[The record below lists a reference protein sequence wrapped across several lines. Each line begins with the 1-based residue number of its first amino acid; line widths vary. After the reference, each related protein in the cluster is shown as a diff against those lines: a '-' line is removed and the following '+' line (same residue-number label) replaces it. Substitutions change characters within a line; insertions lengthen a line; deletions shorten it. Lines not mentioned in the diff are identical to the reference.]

1 MLIGYVS
8 DERYVALPDV
18 QLEFEGKN
26 GSIEVRSRA
35 SGAVHADIPPGE
47 YTVTLAKTGYG
58 SKRVTINVGDVGRI
72 ANPSAAASTPA
83 ASSSRGAGPHQFRL
97 LSDGLLGYAW
107 PKWVRSGEKSEF
119 RVHAVEQYKLTLWRY
134 GYEKELVRPIGW
146 YDEHGPRATMQIT
159 PDGDYTQTG
168 ATWNKFGYTSPHHKQ
183 FIEAP
188 GRSGLYYFHAQ
199 TMGDVSTPAAG
210 SSRGAGAGAE
220 FGFPWIVAPDL
231 RTAKPQAVAV
241 LLGNIT
247 WNAYNNFGG
256 RSNYIHPDA
265 LPPTPTVNARLELK
279 RYTDPR
285 HINYDTEDYSPL
297 SFDRPEPIN
306 HISLRE
312 RVTDPI
318 EGRAGCHLAQAEWR
332 LLGWL
337 ERQGF
342 RHDVYGETQLHFDQL
357 PLERY
362 KVLIITCHPEYW
374 SAKMYYAVK
383 RWVFERGGRLMY
395 LGGNGLNCEVE
406 FPDVGHVSN
415 VPVGQTSSLSGPS
428 DRQDAYPTAMIVR
441 NTDNTH
447 HRERGIVSRFAARQE
462 SEAKLLGVIY
472 DERGIMTAA
481 PYEVVDGN
489 HWALAGTGL
498 KKGDRFG
505 HRSQH
510 MRVPGGAS
518 GHETDKM
525 SPDSPAN
532 THLLARG
539 LNPDDGGAHMVVH
552 EPPGGGAVFS
562 TGSINW
568 ISSLLVDD
576 AVSRITAN
584 VLTKFTA

>member
-1 MLIGYVS
+1 V
-8 DERYVALPDV
+8 
-18 QLEFEGKN
+18 
-26 GSIEVRSRA
+26 
-35 SGAVHADIPPGE
+35 PP
-47 YTVTLAKTGYG
+47 L
-58 SKRVTINVGDVGRI
+58 
-72 ANPSAAASTPA
+72 
-83 ASSSRGAGPHQFRL
+83 
-97 LSDGLLGYAW
+97 
-107 PKWVRSGEKSEF
+107 
-119 RVHAVEQYKLTLWRY
+119 
-134 GYEKELVRPIGW
+134 
-146 YDEHGPRATMQIT
+146 
-159 PDGDYTQTG
+159 
-168 ATWNKFGYTSPHHKQ
+168 
-183 FIEAP
+183 
-188 GRSGLYYFHAQ
+188 
-199 TMGDVSTPAAG
+199 
-210 SSRGAGAGAE
+210 GAE

-247 WNAYNNFGG
+247 WNAYNSFGG

-285 HINYDTEDYSPL
+285 HINYDTEDYAPL
-297 SFDRPEPIN
+297 SFDRPELIN
-306 HISLRE
+306 HIPLRE

-342 RHDVYGETQLHFDQL
+342 RYDVWAETQLHFDQL

-406 FPDVGHVSN
+406 FPDGGHVSN
-415 VPVGQTSSLSGPS
+415 VPHG
-428 DRQDAYPTAMIVR
+428 QDAQATGKEEAQATTMIVR

-447 HRERGIVSRFAARQE
+447 HRERGIASRFAARQE
-462 SEAKLLGVIY
+462 SEARLLGVIY

-481 PYEVVDGN
+481 PYEVVDGD

-498 KKGDRFG
+498 KTGDRFG
-505 HRSQH
+505 VRSQH

-539 LNPDDGGAHMVVH
+539 LNPDGGGAQMVVH
-552 EPPGGGAVFS
+552 EPTGGGAVFS

-584 VLTKFTA
+584 VLTKFVG